1 MRSRLWSILERA
13 LDIADL
19 TVGAIGIVAAVC
31 FIIVA
36 VYWLGVL
43 LAALLA

>member
-1 MRSRLWSILERA
+1 MRNRLRSILERA
-13 LDIADL
+13 LDITDL
-19 TVGAIGIVAAVC
+19 TVGTIGIVAAVY

-36 VYWLGVL
+36 VYWLCVL